1 MIRSLPKPTGEY
13 AVGTFTYT
21 VKDDREEVM
30 PRGGMR
36 SVAARV
42 YYPVSKD
49 SVEGCSKPVGLSEN
63 MIKGFKMAFIV
74 APDFKKNPEMNV
86 SECYINA
93 PRIPDKKFPLI
104 MFNHGYNSY
113 REGNS
118 LLCIDLAS
126 HGYVVICVTHSY
138 EGLCTEFDDGS
149 FVFFDKII
157 TKKMYEPMLPGI
169 LAVLKLTKSRGTD
182 EELAEKFDEAQR
194 KYCRFM
200 MGRLPEWVKDN
211 EAALEYAKKNLSD
224 LIDFDKGVGV
234 SGHSMGGNTAY
245 ALCARNSDFT
255 CGINIDGGLF
265 GEYSDDIMTKPFM
278 QLSCKDNEYV
288 VTRVYLRHTK
298 PIYKVFFK
306 DMKHM
311 GFADAKHMIP
321 MKSVVGK
328 LDADTAHELVSKCHL
343 EFFDAFLKKEK
354 SEPAFPES
362 DVITVSK
369 FEPDMQ

>member
-63 MIKGFKMAFIV
+63 MIKGFKMAFKV

-118 LLCIDLAS
+118 FLCIDLAS

-224 LIDFDKGVGV
+224 LIDFEKGVGV

-265 GEYSDDIMTKPFM
+265 GDYSDDIMTKPFM

-306 DMKHM
+306 DMKHI

>member
-224 LIDFDKGVGV
+224 LIDFEKGVGV